1 MAVHY
6 LSLSLSCKSLL
17 QWSVCENSGQTE
29 LMIPSSSHFLFVDV
43 VVVVVGL
50 SASSFLAI
58 PLLICPPVYHP
69 CLCAPIICS
78 FFNLFCWHCHTTTYV
93 VGIGTV
99 VSLSVLLASQFLFD
113 IIKDILLKLLTNLSH
128 RSIVIHGYSSLSCCS
143 SPIVL
148 CVCVCVYLFFFYFIW
163 R

>member
-1 MAVHY
+1 
-6 LSLSLSCKSLL
+6 
-17 QWSVCENSGQTE
+17 
-29 LMIPSSSHFLFVDV
+29 MIPSSSHFLFVD

-148 CVCVCVYLFFFYFIW
+148 CVCVCIPILLLFYLTIVKT
-163 R
+163 